1 MDLQLLL
8 AIQALRLLRAEHS
21 DLGRKC
27 PYGCC
32 HRIIWNWAQYD
43 AIAEIFSKDGPGLPA
58 LAHSRGN
65 RYLPPIRYHKT
76 LRHGHEI
83 LPWSSASLPEQT
95 VGRLADRA
103 DRSNM
108 PSRTLAQR
116 YVEEGLRMDE
126 HPLIGFVDGP
136 AGRRARLV
144 GGPDVWEV
152 IAIARDNNGDLS
164 ETAAYLELPLGLVQ
178 AAASYYGAHPQE
190 IDERIEH
197 NRRETH
203 DAHRS
208 FLAARDALGG

>member
-1 MDLQLLL
+1 MA
-8 AIQALRLLRAEHS
+8 AI
-21 DLGRKC
+21 
-27 PYGCC
+27 
-32 HRIIWNWAQYD
+32 
-43 AIAEIFSKDGPGLPA
+43 
-58 LAHSRGN
+58 
-65 RYLPPIRYHKT
+65 PISIR
-76 LRHGHEI
+76 
-83 LPWSSASLPEQT
+83 LPEQT

-103 DRSNM
+103 HRSNI

-136 AGRRARLV
+136 SGRRARLF

-152 IAIARDNNGDLS
+152 IAVARDNGGDLV

-190 IDERIEH
+190 VDERIER
-197 NRRETH
+197 NSREAH

-208 FLAARDALGG
+208 FLAARDALSG